1 MEEEDKGRKE
11 EGWEV
16 EEEAGRVEEKDKGRK
31 EKEGS
36 KRGRGEVRKRGDKKR
51 WMRQGEPLA
60 NFSTQELPYSLKY
73 LTGEFVS
80 HTHC

>member
-16 EEEAGRVEEKDKGRK
+16 EEEGGRVEEKDKGRK

-36 KRGRGEVRKRGDKKR
+36 KRGRGEVRKRGDKR